1 MLGHDSNNV
10 NRQGKYGS
18 PQSGPKP
25 AAIRKTERAG
35 MPLSWG
41 IPACLAKRVPSNLKE
56 SGVRQGFGG
65 GVVALAWAS
74 LHGLI

>member
-18 PQSGPKP
+18 P
-25 AAIRKTERAG
+25 IRKTERAG

-41 IPACLAKRVPSNLKE
+41 IPAYSAKCVPSNLKE
-56 SGVRQGFGG
+56 SGVRQGLGG
-65 GVVALAWAS
+65 GVVALVWA
-74 LHGLI
+74 HFTV

>member
-10 NRQGKYGS
+10 NRQGKYSS

-41 IPACLAKRVPSNLKE
+41 IPAYPAKRVPSNLKE
-56 SGVRQGFGG
+56 SGVRQGLGG
-65 GVVALAWAS
+65 GVVALVWA
-74 LHGLI
+74 HFTV